1 MQSSDALDTLRAT
14 VRRHWGFDQF
24 RPQQEQSIKA
34 ILDRRDSVVVVPTG
48 GGKSLCYQAPA
59 AMRHDALTVV
69 VSPLIALMK
78 DQVDALT
85 ARGIP
90 SALFNSS
97 LGAHQK
103 REVVEGIRSHRY
115 RLLYVAPER
124 FPDAEFVE
132 LLRSVGVASIAVDEA
147 HCISHWGHD
156 FRPDYRRLSATKEWF
171 PDAAVHAFTA
181 TATPRVREDIAE
193 QLRMVDPVVLVGD
206 FDRPNLTYRAK
217 WRTDFHDQLCE
228 IIDRDRRSA
237 GIIYCIRRAD
247 VDELSAFLHQ
257 KGYRALPYH
266 AGLSA
271 EQRKHNQD
279 AFSVREVEIIVATVA
294 FGMGIDR
301 PDIRFVVHAGMP
313 KSIEAYHQETGRAGR
328 DGLPAECTLFYTSAD
343 FMTWKSIV
351 ENSETRNLDA
361 HITQLREIFDFCQS
375 TGCRHAQLVGHFGQ
389 SYDTPSCGAC
399 DVCLGEIATI
409 PDGTTVARKILSAIV
424 RTGERFGAKYVADV
438 LVGADEELIQTRGH
452 AGLSVYG
459 LLAEYGQKEIR
470 TWIDQLASDGF
481 LQVGT
486 EYRTFSLSG
495 KGWELLRDEHQV
507 ALFDRPELRRKTRR
521 RTASESRRSSP
532 SAERPVP
539 RQVSDDTDEMDTDL
553 YEALRKLRN
562 KLAGERD
569 LPGYCV
575 VSNQTLTHIAAMK
588 PTTQDDLLSIPG
600 IGQKKLAQYGSA
612 ILDCVRQNS

>member
-1 MQSSDALDTLRAT
+1 MQSSDTLDTLRAT
-14 VRRHWGFDQF
+14 VKKHWGFDHF

-34 ILDRRDSVVVVPTG
+34 ILEHRDSVVVVPTG

-59 AMRHDALTVV
+59 AMRDDGLTVV

-85 ARGIP
+85 ARGVP

-97 LGAHQK
+97 LDAYQK
-103 REVVEGIRSHRY
+103 REVIEGIRAHRY

-132 LLRSVGVASIAVDEA
+132 LLRSAGVASIAVDEA

-156 FRPDYRRLSATKEWF
+156 FRPDYRRLSATKEMF
-171 PDAAVHAFTA
+171 PGVAVHAFTA

-193 QLRMVDPVVLVGD
+193 QLQMVDPVVLVGD

-228 IIDRDRRSA
+228 IIDRDRCGA
-237 GIIYCIRRAD
+237 GIVYCIRRVD
-247 VDELSAFLHQ
+247 VDELSAFLAH

-271 EQRKHNQD
+271 EVRKSNQD
-279 AFSVREVEIIVATVA
+279 AFSIKEVEIIVATVA

-328 DGLPAECTLFYTSAD
+328 DGLPAECTLFYTNAD

-351 ENSETRNLDA
+351 ENSGTQDLDT
-361 HITQLREIFDFCQS
+361 HMSMLREISDFCQS
-375 TGCRHAQLVGHFGQ
+375 TNCRHAQLVGHFGQ
-389 SYDTPSCGAC
+389 AYDKPSCGAC
-399 DVCLGEIATI
+399 DVCLGEHATV

-424 RTGERFGAKYVADV
+424 RTDERYGGKYIADI

-452 AGLSVYG
+452 GDLSVYG
-459 LLAEYGQKEIR
+459 LLEEYNQREIR
-470 TWIDQLASDGF
+470 AWIEQLASEGF
-481 LQVGT
+481 LHVGT

-495 KGWELLRDEHQV
+495 KGWELLREEHEV
-507 ALFDRPELRRKTRR
+507 ALFDRPELRRKTTR
-521 RTASESRRSSP
+521 RTASKSRRVTTP
-532 SAERPVP
+532 TERSAPRPV
-539 RQVSDDTDEMDTDL
+539 SDEADEVDTVL
-553 YEALRKLRN
+553 YETLRKLRS
-562 KLAGERD
+562 KLAGD
-569 LPGYCV
+569 KGLPGYCV
-575 VSNQTLTHIAAMK
+575 ATNQTLTHIATMK
-588 PTTQDDLLSIPG
+588 PTTEDDLLSVPG
-600 IGQKKLAQYGSA
+600 IGQKKLAQYGQA
-612 ILDCVRQNS
+612 ILDCVRENS